1 MLHAPTTTWGEAVP
15 ATAEHADAENA
26 DAERADADRPT
37 RIAEVDALRGF
48 ALLGILLVNALM
60 MASPYGPGGAVDPD
74 ASPLDRT
81 VEGIVQAFVVGKFY
95 LMFSFLFGYSF
106 TLQQASAAREG
117 ASAVP
122 RMLRRSL
129 GLFVLGALHA
139 VLLYTGD
146 ILMTYALLGLVLIAA
161 RNCSPRT
168 ALRAARTVYG
178 CASALLLLPGL
189 ASLFLSDAETA
200 GLDEELT
207 AGFAGLVADYR
218 GDAASVVRANLGQLP
233 DTLLAVPLMGGFV
246 LAAFLTG
253 LYCGKRRLLADTAR
267 HTARMRR
274 ICVLGTAVGLPGSVF
289 MAVAGSGVLAPRWT
303 LLGPVVGM
311 VTAPGLTAAYVC
323 GMLLFMKTARG
334 ARTAVLLAPA
344 GRMALTNYLSQSLVM
359 ALVFTAYGLALY
371 DRLGAAVVVLGAI
384 ALYGSQLVLSKHLM
398 ARHRYGP
405 VEWLLRAVTLAR
417 LPRERG
423 ERGAV
428 PVSADRAA

>member
-1 MLHAPTTTWGEAVP
+1 MP
-15 ATAEHADAENA
+15 ATAEHADAERPA
-26 DAERADADRPT
+26 AKGVQGAQGAEVAEGAAPDRPA
-37 RIAEVDALRGF
+37 RIPEVDALRGF

-74 ASPLDRT
+74 ASALDRT
-81 VEGIVQAFVVGKFY
+81 VEGAVQALAVGKFY
-95 LMFSFLFGYSF
+95 LLFSFLFGYSF

-117 ASAVP
+117 ASPVP
-122 RMLRRSL
+122 RMLRRTL

-146 ILMTYALLGLVLIAA
+146 ILMTYALIGLVLIAA

-178 CASALLLLPGL
+178 CASALLLLLGL
-189 ASLFLSDAETA
+189 ASLFVSDAESA
-200 GLDEELT
+200 GMDEELT

-218 GDAASVVRANLGQLP
+218 GDAASVVSANLGQLP
-233 DTLLAVPLMGGFV
+233 DVLLAVPLMGGFV

-253 LYCGKRRLLADTAR
+253 LYCGKLRLLDGTGR

-274 ICVLGTAVGLPGSVF
+274 ICLLGAAVGLPGSLF
-289 MAVAGSGVLAPRWT
+289 MALAGSGVLGPRWT

-311 VTAPGLTAAYVC
+311 VTAPALTAAYVC

-334 ARTAVLLAPA
+334 ARTALLLAPA

-371 DRLGAAVVVLGAI
+371 DRLGAAPVILGAL
-384 ALYGSQLVLSKHLM
+384 ALYGTQLALSARLM
-398 ARHRYGP
+398 GRHRYGP

-417 LPRERG
+417 LPR
-423 ERGAV
+423 
-428 PVSADRAA
+428 DRDRTTTAPR

>member
-1 MLHAPTTTWGEAVP
+1 MP
-15 ATAEHADAENA
+15 ATAEHADAERPA
-26 DAERADADRPT
+26 APGAWDGQDRQVAQVAGPDRPA
-37 RIAEVDALRGF
+37 RIPEVDALRGF

-74 ASPLDRT
+74 ASALDRT
-81 VEGIVQAFVVGKFY
+81 VEGAVQVFAVGKFY
-95 LMFSFLFGYSF
+95 LLFSFLFGYSF

-117 ASAVP
+117 ANPVP
-122 RMLRRSL
+122 RMLRRTL
-129 GLFVLGALHA
+129 GLFLLGALHA

-178 CASALLLLPGL
+178 CASGLLLLLGL
-189 ASLFLSDAETA
+189 ASLFASDAESA
-200 GLDEELT
+200 GMDEELT
-207 AGFAGLVADYR
+207 AGFAGLIADYR
-218 GDAASVVRANLGQLP
+218 GDAASVVRANIGQLP

-253 LYCGKRRLLADTAR
+253 LYCGKRRLLADTGR

-274 ICVLGTAVGLPGSVF
+274 ICLIGTAVGLPGSLF
-289 MAVAGSGVLAPRWT
+289 MALAGSGVLGPRWT

-311 VTAPGLTAAYVC
+311 VTAPALTAAYLC
-323 GMLLFMKTARG
+323 GLLLFAKTARG
-334 ARTAVLLAPA
+334 ARTALLLAPA

-371 DRLGAAVVVLGAI
+371 DRLGAAAVTLGALV
-384 ALYGSQLVLSKHLM
+384 LYAAQLALSKHLM

-417 LPRERG
+417 LPKG
-423 ERGAV
+423 
-428 PVSADRAA
+428 RARTPAATR